1 MFNIKNKNNEI
12 EEVSKEAYWH
22 TSTHIMAQAVKRLYP
37 NTELGIGPA
46 IEQGFYYDF
55 KVEKPFEPADLK
67 EIEDEM
73 KRIIR
78 ANYPIVR
85 EELPRKEAIKL
96 FESLNENLKI
106 ELINELEDDET
117 ISVYRQEEFV
127 DLCKGPHLESTGLV
141 KAFKLLSTSAVY
153 WKGDENNISMQRIYG
168 ISFPEKVMLKDYL
181 NMLEEAK
188 KRDHRKLGREL
199 KIFFMSEEAPG
210 MPMYLPNGMVIKNEL
225 ENFWKELHARSG
237 YKEIKTPIMLKDSL
251 WKQSGHWDHY
261 AESMYFTKVDDQ
273 DYAVKPMNCPGGIL
287 QYKTELVSY
296 RDLPMRRGELGL
308 VHRHEKSGELNGL
321 LRVRVFTQDDAHIY
335 CLPEQIED
343 EIVGV
348 LKLVDIIYSR
358 FGLDYEV
365 ELSTRPEKFMGD
377 PKSWDRAEDALKKAL
392 EHEGIKYVLNEGDGA
407 FYGPKIDL
415 HIKDCI
421 GRSWQCGTI
430 QLDFQMPERFEMEYI
445 GADGDKHRPVMIH
458 RAIYGSIDR
467 FMAVLIEHYAGAFPL
482 WLSPVQVKILPIN
495 DDVLEYAKEIESKL
509 INDGFRVEIDTRVEK
524 IGYKIR
530 EAQMEKVPYM
540 LILGQQ
546 EAEENNISVRSR
558 DNGDLGKMNLDEFM
572 KKLNKEKEV
581 NY

>member
-106 ELINELEDDET
+106 ELINELEDGET

-127 DLCKGPHLESTGLV
+127 DLCRGPHLESTGLV

-168 ISFPEKVMLKDYL
+168 ISFPEKVMLKDHL

-358 FGLDYEV
+358 FGLEYEV

-377 PKSWDRAEDALKKAL
+377 PESWDRAEDALKKAL

-445 GADGDKHRPVMIH
+445 GADGEKHRPVMIH

-540 LILGQQ
+540 LILGKQ

-558 DNGDLGKMNLDEFM
+558 DNGDLGKMNLDEFV

>member
-168 ISFPEKVMLKDYL
+168 ISFPEKVMLKDHL

>member
-96 FESLNENLKI
+96 FESLNEDLKI
-106 ELINELEDDET
+106 ELINELEDGET

-127 DLCKGPHLESTGLV
+127 DLCRGPHLESTGLV

-168 ISFPEKVMLKDYL
+168 ISFPEKVMLKDHL
-181 NMLEEAK
+181 HMLEEAK

-358 FGLDYEV
+358 FGLEYEV

-377 PKSWDRAEDALKKAL
+377 PESWDRAEDALKKAL

-445 GADGDKHRPVMIH
+445 GADGEKHRPVMIH

-495 DDVLEYAKEIESKL
+495 DDVLEYAKKIESKL

-540 LILGQQ
+540 LILGKQ

-558 DNGDLGKMNLDEFM
+558 DNGDLGKMNLDEFV